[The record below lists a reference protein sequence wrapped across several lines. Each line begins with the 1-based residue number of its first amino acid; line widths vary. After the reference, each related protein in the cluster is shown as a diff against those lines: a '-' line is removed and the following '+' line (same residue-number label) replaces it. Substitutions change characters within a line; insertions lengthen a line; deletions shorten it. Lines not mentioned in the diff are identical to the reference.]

1 MAYKSELLN
10 QRMFPVVHPGEV
22 QEFLHIITD
31 VFPFFPYHSD
41 LYADGWTEGNSFYA
55 GRGKSVGHAGIE
67 KTSIFTGLY

>member
-41 LYADGWTEGNSFYA
+41 LYADGWTEGIPFMPEEANL
-55 GRGKSVGHAGIE
+55 SVMLE
-67 KTSIFTGLY
+67 

>member
-10 QRMFPVVHPGEV
+10 QRMFSVVHLGEV
-22 QEFLHIITD
+22 QEFLHIVTD
-31 VFPFFPYHSD
+31 IFPLFPYHSD